1 MVCLG
6 GARRRCRHGLT
17 RRDGPPPHVTLDA
30 LGRPAYTRPSHVSE
44 ETTMKRR
51 TIRFLVTL
59 ALGLLV
65 APLAAEAQPPRKVPR
80 IGVLSTGS
88 PPATVAFFAPFIQGL
103 RDLGYV
109 EGQHI
114 ALEYRYAE
122 GNLDRL
128 PDLAA

>member
-65 APLAAEAQPPRKVPR
+65 APLAAEAPPPRKVPR
-80 IGVLSTGS
+80 IGVLLPQD
-88 PPATVAFFAPFIQGL
+88 PPTAPDWKTRSLFLQELRHLGWKEGENITV
-103 RDLGYV
+103 
-109 EGQHI
+109 
-114 ALEYRYAE
+114 EYRW
-122 GNLDRL
+122 
-128 PDLAA
+128 AAGQGVD